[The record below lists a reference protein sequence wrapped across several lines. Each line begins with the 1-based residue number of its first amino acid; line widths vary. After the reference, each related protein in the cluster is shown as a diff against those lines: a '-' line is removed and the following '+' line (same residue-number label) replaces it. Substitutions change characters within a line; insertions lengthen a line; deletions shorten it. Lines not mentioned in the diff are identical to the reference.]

1 MSLFSKSKVV
11 LWPKVDSLEIYIDQT
26 DNNSPSFEIDLWQ
39 EQSEDNLKNLASF
52 FKQNKINEA
61 YVLLSDTY
69 VITKTFIY
77 DSVVTKLDPNEV
89 ITLAKDSIDFKISP
103 ESVTFDLESENNRT
117 LVRTRIFNQE
127 KFQVLTG
134 NLQKLGLKVLDF
146 ETVSSSVI
154 KLYNRLDPGQFFFFY
169 PINAHDYVAILSNKG
184 NVYLTSIIKKTL
196 PELKKLL
203 NYAQAY
209 FGNKEPLQYIPG
221 INYNEAEICQ
231 RFQKASNFPL
241 PVLSFFVGSTTK
253 PVSAPAAAIIKP
265 VPTPAPTV
273 EPAPMVAPVST
284 PTPASSIIDSTPS
297 SLPPME
303 NNKKNLL
310 PIIAVFIVTAI
321 VASAIVWFIL
331 NQNKSTDIN
340 SPTGENQ
347 TENISTA
354 PVATEAPTPTVAEI
368 SKSLKIQVLN
378 ATDIN
383 GQAAT
388 IKAELT
394 KLGFT
399 SVATGNSKESAT
411 SNQIQLKKAV
421 APDYFL
427 QNVTEFSTATTSEL
441 AATSTYDV
449 VFIIGVD
456 LKTGSAAPAATTA
469 PKATTTPKVTPTTK
483 VSTPSATPT
492 VSH

>member
-11 LWPKVDSLEIYIDQT
+11 LWPKDDSIEIYLDQS
-26 DNNSPSFEIDLWQ
+26 DNNFFSFETDLWS
-39 EQSEDNLKNLASF
+39 EQSEDNLRNLATF
-52 FKQNKINEA
+52 FKQNKVSEV
-61 YVLLSDTY
+61 YVLLNDNY

-77 DSVVTKLDPNEV
+77 DSVVTKLDPAEV

-117 LVRTRIFNQE
+117 LVRTRIFNQD
-127 KFQVLTG
+127 KFQTLTT

-154 KLYNRLDPGQFFFFY
+154 KLYSNFDSGQYFFFY
-169 PINAHDYVAILSNKG
+169 SLNTHDYVAILSNKG

-203 NYAQAY
+203 NYASAY
-209 FGNKEPLQYIPG
+209 FNNKEPLQYLPDT
-221 INYNEAEICQ
+221 NYNEAEICQ

-241 PVLSFFVGSTTK
+241 PVLTFFVGTNK
-253 PVSAPAAAIIKP
+253 PASAPATAIIKP
-265 VPTPAPTV
+265 VSTPTPVTTPVSAIIETPTITTTPTPTPAPTV
-273 EPAPMVAPVST
+273 
-284 PTPASSIIDSTPS
+284 IDSISNP
-297 SLPPME
+297 PPME
-303 NNKKNLL
+303 NNKKSLL

-321 VASAIVWFIL
+321 VASVIVWFIL
-331 NQNKSTDIN
+331 NQNKNTELT
-340 SPTGENQ
+340 PGGE
-347 TENISTA
+347 TPAENISTTPEITQA
-354 PVATEAPTPTVAEI
+354 PIPTVAEI

-378 ATDIN
+378 ATEIN

-388 IKAELT
+388 IKASLT

-399 SVATGNSKESAT
+399 SVTTGNGKEAATG
-411 SNQIQLKKAV
+411 NQIQLKKGV

-427 QNVTEFSTATTSEL
+427 QNVTEFATATTSEL
-441 AATSTYDV
+441 PTTSTYDV

-456 LKTGSAAPAATTA
+456 LKTGTAAPAATATA
-469 PKATTTPKVTPTTK
+469 TPKVTPTTK
-483 VSTPSATPT
+483 VSSPSATPT
-492 VSH
+492 N

>member
-11 LWPKVDSLEIYIDQT
+11 LWPKDDSLEIYLDQS
-26 DNNSPSFEIDLWQ
+26 DNNTFSFETDLWT
-39 EQSEDNLKNLASF
+39 ELGEDSLKNLATF
-52 FKQNKINEA
+52 LKQNKVSDV
-61 YVLLSDTY
+61 YVLLNDTY

-77 DSVVTKLDPNEV
+77 DSVVTKLDPGEV
-89 ITLAKDSIDFKISP
+89 ITLAKDAIDFKISS

-117 LVRTRIFNQE
+117 LVRTRIFNQD
-127 KFQVLTG
+127 KFQILTA

-154 KLYNRLDPGQFFFFY
+154 KLYSNFDNGQYFFFY
-169 PINAHDYVAILSNKG
+169 PINTHDYVAILANKG

-203 NYAQAY
+203 NYASAY
-209 FGNKEPLQYIPG
+209 FNNKTPLQYLPDT
-221 INYNEAEICQ
+221 NYNEAEICQ

-241 PVLSFFVGSTTK
+241 PVLSFFVGTTK
-253 PVSAPAAAIIKP
+253 PSFVPVTAIINPVSTQTPVATPVSAIIET
-265 VPTPAPTV
+265 PTPAPTIIGS
-273 EPAPMVAPVST
+273 APSF
-284 PTPASSIIDSTPS
+284 
-297 SLPPME
+297 LPPME
-303 NNKKNLL
+303 NNKKSLL

-321 VASAIVWFIL
+321 VASVIVWFIL
-331 NQNKSTDIN
+331 NQNKNTELT
-340 SPTGENQ
+340 PVGE
-347 TENISTA
+347 TPAENITTA
-354 PVATEAPTPTVAEI
+354 PVVSQAPVPTVAEI
-368 SKSLKIQVLN
+368 SKTLKIQVLN
-378 ATDIN
+378 ATEIN

-388 IKAELT
+388 IKTALT

-399 SVATGNSKESAT
+399 NVTTGNSKDLAT
-411 SNQIQLKKAV
+411 SNQIQLKKTV

-427 QNVTEFSTATTSEL
+427 QNVTEFATATTSEL

-456 LKTGSAAPAATTA
+456 LKTGAAAEATATTA
-469 PKATTTPKVTPTTK
+469 PKKVTPTVKVTPTK
-483 VSTPSATPT
+483 VGTPSATPT